1 MNELDK
7 RAPLL
12 EVQGLKKWFLVH
24 KGMLGKP
31 NRYVKAVNG
40 VDFTVGAGETLGV
53 VGESGCG
60 KSTMGRSVMRLIE
73 PTEGQI
79 RFDGEDFSALT
90 AQQLRRRRSEMQI
103 IFQDPFASLDPR
115 MTVGDIIAE
124 PMDIQRLHAS
134 RSEREAHVVELCRL
148 VGLDPDYLKRYAH
161 EFSGGQRQRIGI
173 ARSLALS
180 PKLIVCDEP
189 VSALDVSIQA
199 QVINLMEE
207 IQEKRGVA
215 YIFISHDLSV
225 VKYISHKVAVMYLG
239 KIVEIA
245 PKHSLYEKA
254 AHPYTQALLSAIPIA
269 DPESKRRR
277 IRLEGDIPSPMNLP
291 GGCCFHTRCPYATA
305 ECAEHIPQLEPV
317 GQDHYCACLHVKTLS
332 SAGQG

>member
-1 MNELDK
+1 MP
-7 RAPLL
+7 PLL
-12 EVQGLKKWFLVH
+12 EVQGLKKWFLVK
-24 KGMLGKP
+24 KGHFGRP
-31 NRYVKAVNG
+31 DRYVKAVNG

-73 PTEGQI
+73 PTAGTV
-79 RFDGEDFSALT
+79 RFDGVDFTALSP
-90 AQQLRRRRSEMQI
+90 QELRKRRADMQI

-115 MTVGDIIAE
+115 MTVGDIIGE
-124 PMDIQRLHAS
+124 PMDIQKLHAS
-134 RSEREAHVVELCRL
+134 RAEREEHILDLCQL
-148 VGLDPDYLKRYAH
+148 VGLDHDYLKRYAH

-173 ARSLALS
+173 ARALALS

-207 IQEKRGVA
+207 IQQKRGVA

-225 VKYISHKVAVMYLG
+225 VKYISDKVAVMYLG

-245 PKHSLYEKA
+245 PKNRLYDVA
-254 AHPYTQALLSAIPIA
+254 AHPYTQALMSAIPIA
-269 DPESKRRR
+269 DPDHGRRR
-277 IRLEGDIPSPMNLP
+277 IRLEGDLPSPMNLP
-291 GGCCFHTRCPYATA
+291 TGCCFHTRCPYAT
-305 ECAEHIPQLEPV
+305 ERCAQEEPELKLV
-317 GQDHYCACLHVKTLS
+317 GENHYCACHLTV
-332 SAGQG
+332 G